1 VTSPNTTSGLVLML
15 LGVVAAIIGMMV
27 FERRDVVTA

>member
-1 VTSPNTTSGLVLML
+1 ML